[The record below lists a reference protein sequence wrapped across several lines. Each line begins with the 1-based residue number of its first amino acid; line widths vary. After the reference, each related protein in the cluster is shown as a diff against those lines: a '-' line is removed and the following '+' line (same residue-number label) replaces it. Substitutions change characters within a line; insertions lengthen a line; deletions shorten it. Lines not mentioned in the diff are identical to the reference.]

1 MRPAAAAAWF
11 TARIN
16 GLRTCGWR
24 LQGLRR
30 VLPVGNGLL
39 NSRHVLL
46 LGRRG
51 VSGHVPCAVP
61 VAVTAQI
68 YLFAVRQR

>member
-1 MRPAAAAAWF
+1 MRPSAAAAWF

-39 NSRHVLL
+39 NSSHVLL

-51 VSGHVPCAVP
+51 ISSQMSGAVP
-61 VAVTAQI
+61 VAVTAQL
-68 YLFAVRQR
+68 YLFAVCQ

>member
-1 MRPAAAAAWF
+1 MRPSAAATWL
-11 TARIN
+11 TPRIT
-16 GLRTCGWR
+16 GLRTCGRR

-39 NSRHVLL
+39 NSCNVLL
-46 LGRRG
+46 LGRCG
-51 VSGHVPCAVP
+51 IGGHMPCAVP

-68 YLFAVRQR
+68 